1 MINTK
6 SLQTDHQINAVIGF
20 GECWP
25 AEAAFH
31 LLGAGLSAQ
40 PISYNPR
47 KQRKNSTTLGSRE
60 RFRGGKW
67 RSRWDSNPRDPS
79 GPTPLAGERLRP
91 LGHSSADGHSEAGRR
106 RQGEMRVF
114 LRLPSFERRCCA
126 EVGDRL
132 TAQSR
137 RDPRCR
143 PFGGASAECRQNVG
157 VFVPVG
163 LVKGNQLETGRAVA

>member
-31 LLGAGLSAQ
+31 LLATGLSAQ

-132 TAQSR
+132 AETLTARPTISSGRQSVGKAAPGVWR
-137 RDPRCR
+137 PLSPPLRPR
-143 PFGGASAECRQNVG
+143 
-157 VFVPVG
+157 
-163 LVKGNQLETGRAVA
+163 